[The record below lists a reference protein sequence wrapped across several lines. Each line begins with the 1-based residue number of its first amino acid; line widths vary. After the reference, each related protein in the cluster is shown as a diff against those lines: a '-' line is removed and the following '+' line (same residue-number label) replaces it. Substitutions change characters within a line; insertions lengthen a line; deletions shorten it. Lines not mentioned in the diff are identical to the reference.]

1 MVMTN
6 QGKDMEDNDLDSN
19 DLKNFHMM
27 DSEEF
32 RLIRDEQFQMSRM
45 ELGELIGVDYETVKS
60 WELERNP
67 IPSPI
72 SLLVRILSDIEGSEY
87 GEKYGL
93 D

>member
-1 MVMTN
+1 
-6 QGKDMEDNDLDSN
+6 MEDNDLDSN
-19 DLKNFHMM
+19 DRFKMTVEELKQIRNEVFIMTQREM
-27 DSEEF
+27 SE
-32 RLIRDEQFQMSRM
+32 L
-45 ELGELIGVDYETVKS
+45 LGVDYETVSS

-72 SLLVRILSDIEGSEY
+72 SMLVRILVDIQGSEY

>member
-1 MVMTN
+1 MT
-6 QGKDMEDNDLDSN
+6 QKEM
-19 DLKNFHMM
+19 
-27 DSEEF
+27 SE
-32 RLIRDEQFQMSRM
+32 L
-45 ELGELIGVDYETVKS
+45 LGVDYETVSS

-72 SLLVRILSDIEGSEY
+72 SMLVRILVEIQGSEY

>member
-1 MVMTN
+1 MTN

-19 DLKNFHMM
+19 DRFKMTVEELKQIRNEVFIMTQKEM
-27 DSEEF
+27 SE
-32 RLIRDEQFQMSRM
+32 L
-45 ELGELIGVDYETVKS
+45 LGVDYETVSS
-60 WELERNP
+60 WELRRNP

-72 SLLVRILSDIEGSEY
+72 SMLIRILVEIQGTEY

>member
-1 MVMTN
+1 MDRN
-6 QGKDMEDNDLDSN
+6 DLEDNDLDSN
-19 DLKNFHMM
+19 DRFKMSAAEFKQIRN
-27 DSEEF
+27 EEF
-32 RLIRDEQFQMSRM
+32 IMTQKEMS
-45 ELGELIGVDYETVKS
+45 ELLGVDYETVSS

-72 SLLVRILSDIEGSEY
+72 SMLVRILVEIQGSEY